1 MLRLL
6 GIAADAK
13 ARMLHE
19 DAEQLRWRA
28 SDVGILVCNESVGP
42 VERVLRFASRERLP
56 QSASYD
62 NPAGALAYALGGSAV
77 RSMKYPFIPM

>member
-28 SDVGILVCNESVGP
+28 SDVGILVCNESVSP
-42 VERVLRFASRERLP
+42 VESWDEGYCWRAACTFVALDVLRGCQGLVCCKGRKS
-56 QSASYD
+56 
-62 NPAGALAYALGGSAV
+62 
-77 RSMKYPFIPM
+77 

>member
-28 SDVGILVCNESVGP
+28 SDFWRWVTMDVPLVLWVDDS
-42 VERVLRFASRERLP
+42 ERKTSAAAQREHPWAQR
-56 QSASYD
+56 D
-62 NPAGALAYALGGSAV
+62 
-77 RSMKYPFIPM
+77 